1 MSNQDTTLDD
11 MDHLRLYSQNAF
23 EVMSDK
29 EGGRALFRQ
38 DSKRRGIVIFLR
50 QMIVVTTL
58 GIGYLL
64 YLIIDSLAMGDF
76 NSLFIMLGLDVVVIL
91 IAVKLYKVVGRI
103 NDTHKTLS
111 EYVKRHR
118 AELEQYTKL
127 LLINKHGGDI
137 VEITQ
142 FLAVVQKERPD
153 AVTLW
158 ATALVGGDDCQV
170 EVELILNRSSKA
182 LMVKT
187 LEIAKNQSCLA
198 GA

>member
-38 DSKRRGIVIFLR
+38 DSMRRGIVIFSR
-50 QMIVVTTL
+50 QIIVITTL
-58 GIGYLL
+58 GIVYLL

-76 NSLFIMLGLDVVVIL
+76 ASLFTMLGLDVVVIL
-91 IAVKLYKVVGRI
+91 IAVKLYKAVGRI

-111 EYVKRHR
+111 EYVKQRR

-127 LLINKHGGDI
+127 LLINKHGGNE

-182 LMVKT
+182 LMIKT
-187 LEIAKNQSCLA
+187 LEIAKN
-198 GA
+198 

>member
-1 MSNQDTTLDD
+1 MSNQDATLDD
-11 MDHLRLYSQNAF
+11 MDHLRLYSQDVF

-38 DSKRRGIVIFLR
+38 DSMSRGIVIFLR
-50 QMIVVTTL
+50 QMIVVCTL

-76 NSLFIMLGLDVVVIL
+76 ASLFTMLGFDVVVIL
-91 IAVKLYKVVGRI
+91 IAIKRYKAVGRI
-103 NDTHKTLS
+103 NDTHKVLS
-111 EYVKRHR
+111 EYVKLRR

-127 LLINKHGGDI
+127 LLINKHGGNE

-153 AVTLW
+153 TVTLW
-158 ATALVGGDDCQV
+158 ATALVGADDCQV

-182 LMVKT
+182 LMIKT
-187 LEIAKNQSCLA
+187 LEIAKN
-198 GA
+198 

>member
-38 DSKRRGIVIFLR
+38 DSTSRGIVIFSR
-50 QMIVVTTL
+50 QIIVITTL

-76 NSLFIMLGLDVVVIL
+76 TSLFIMLGLDVVVIL
-91 IAVKLYKVVGRI
+91 IAVKLYKAVGRI

-111 EYVKRHR
+111 EYVKRRR
-118 AELEQYTKL
+118 AELEQYTKS
-127 LLINKHGGDI
+127 LLINKHGSDE

-158 ATALVGGDDCQV
+158 ATALVGADDCQV

-187 LEIAKNQSCLA
+187 LEIAKN
-198 GA
+198 

>member
-1 MSNQDTTLDD
+1 PCLATTQSKEFMMSNQDTTLDD

-38 DSKRRGIVIFLR
+38 DSTSRGIVIFLR
-50 QMIVVTTL
+50 QIIVVCTL

-76 NSLFIMLGLDVVVIL
+76 TSLFIMLGLDVVVIL
-91 IAVKLYKVVGRI
+91 IAVKLYKAVGRI

-111 EYVKRHR
+111 EYVKRRR

-127 LLINKHGGDI
+127 LLIDKHGDDE

-153 AVTLW
+153 A
-158 ATALVGGDDCQV
+158 
-170 EVELILNRSSKA
+170 
-182 LMVKT
+182 
-187 LEIAKNQSCLA
+187 
-198 GA
+198 